1 MRGTKAVAGA
11 ILAIGLLVCRAAFAD
26 PAVSTDQGD
35 NKWRNL
41 VARFDSD
48 LHSGDAEDAL
58 LSLRTIASRWPE
70 HLGDIPEQ
78 NILIALRNTRGQAQ
92 LERAALSAD
101 EALYD
106 ANWTPIHADFSD
118 QYYNL
123 AIEYLAT
130 GETDK
135 GVAAA
140 KHIKQGRIVLRMAVD
155 HRFDGVPRLDPIA
168 SLKAQVADATD
179 RATRE
184 PKLLKPIS
192 DRIEYMI
199 YLGDGASALAAADEA
214 INAVVQSPRAF
225 DDANEQ
231 LVWILNDK
239 AWALDLLGLHDEA
252 AKQMEQASV
261 FPEHG
266 RPNVSQSINLG
277 DELYHLDRG
286 RDALKAV
293 ASITRELT
301 SPYGFMEAEEVRAC
315 GSAEVGDSGGVRSA
329 LNELRAGQSEDPDA
343 AFEGA
348 LCAGDL
354 DLASAIL
361 VHELDDPASRG
372 AALVQVQTY
381 LTPNNPTDWLQKRQS
396 QIAALL
402 QRPDVRSAVDRV
414 GAIRSWPIPPP
425 RT

>member
-1 MRGTKAVAGA
+1 M
-11 ILAIGLLVCRAAFAD
+11 
-26 PAVSTDQGD
+26 
-35 NKWRNL
+35 
-41 VARFDSD
+41 
-48 LHSGDAEDAL
+48 
-58 LSLRTIASRWPE
+58 
-70 HLGDIPEQ
+70 
-78 NILIALRNTRGQAQ
+78 
-92 LERAALSAD
+92 
-101 EALYD
+101 
-106 ANWTPIHADFSD
+106 
-118 QYYNL
+118 
-123 AIEYLAT
+123 
-130 GETDK
+130 
-135 GVAAA
+135 AAA